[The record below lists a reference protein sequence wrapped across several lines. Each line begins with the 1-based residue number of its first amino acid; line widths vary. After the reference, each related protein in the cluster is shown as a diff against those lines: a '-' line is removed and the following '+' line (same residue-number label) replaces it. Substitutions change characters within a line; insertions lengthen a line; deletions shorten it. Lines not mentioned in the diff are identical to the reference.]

1 MSEETKNK
9 IWTVIGILLLI
20 IVIYLLSTHTHFI
33 ELLLHRSGAWAPL
46 VAILLYPLLAPT
58 PITTDPIT
66 VIMGV
71 VYGPLIGLTY
81 AWIGNTLAA
90 LVEYYIGTKLQKVTN
105 FEKAKGKIPFGLGKL
120 PVNSVGFLVFGR
132 MIPGYGGKII
142 SILAGMYKVPL
153 KRYLW
158 TTAITNLFGAII
170 LSYGGSSLVKIIRI
184 LKGHSI
190 PSLRIRPSPSILPV
204 R

>member
-1 MSEETKNK
+1 MFEEKNNK
-9 IWTVIGILLLI
+9 IWTVLGIVILVAVIYFLSRNTGFIETILLK
-20 IVIYLLSTHTHFI
+20 
-33 ELLLHRSGAWAPL
+33 SGALAPI

-66 VIMGV
+66 VIVGV
-71 VYGPLIGLTY
+71 VYGPLIGLSI

-90 LVEYYIGTKLQKVTN
+90 LVEYYFGMKIGSAAN
-105 FEKAKGKIPFGLGKL
+105 FEKIKGKIPLGLGKL

-142 SILAGMYKVPL
+142 SILAGMHSVPI

-158 TTAITNLFGAII
+158 TTAITNLLGSIL
-170 LSYGGSSLVKIIRI
+170 LSYGGFGIVGLIKNIISR
-184 LKGHSI
+184 
-190 PSLRIRPSPSILPV
+190 
-204 R
+204 